1 MRRYLLLLTII
12 AILSIPLLAQ
22 QPTIAQIL
30 IDAAT
35 DTDEPQ
41 FQVLL
46 AAALE
51 TGMLTILDD
60 SDANVTVFAPTDE
73 AFFTAL
79 EDLGISYSDLTA
91 DTNQLIALLTYHV
104 VDGRLSAEDIV
115 AQEILDTLYADTT
128 LSITTSDD
136 SILLNEQATIIEA
149 NIEAENGIIHV
160 IDRVLIP
167 PEEATT
173 VDTGAETLADI
184 VSNREDLSTIW
195 AALEA
200 AGFTNA
206 LAQDDQ
212 IMTLFLPT
220 NAALESAHLTVA
232 DLGIAEIA
240 YHAVE
245 ARLLQDDLV
254 DFETLPTQ
262 LGEDIVVTVTD
273 SGILLNGIASII
285 EADIIASNGVIH
297 IIDQPL
303 LVSTPDAEA
312 TAETED

>member
-1 MRRYLLLLTII
+1 MRRYLLLIMII
-12 AILSIPLLAQ
+12 AIMSIPLLAQ

-30 IDAAT
+30 LDSAT

-41 FQVLL
+41 FRVLL

-51 TGMLTILDD
+51 SGLLTILDD
-60 SDANVTVFAPTDE
+60 SDATITVFAPTDE
-73 AFFTAL
+73 AFFAAL
-79 EDLGISYSDLTA
+79 AEQGISYSDLTA
-91 DTNQLIALLTYHV
+91 DTNRLIALLTYHV
-104 VDGRLSAEDIV
+104 VDGRLLAEDIV
-115 AQEILDTLYADTT
+115 VQDTLNTLYSDTT

-136 SILLNEQATIIEA
+136 SILLNEQATLIETD
-149 NIEAENGIIHV
+149 IEAENGIIHV

-167 PEEATT
+167 PEETT
-173 VDTGAETLADI
+173 TSDSDSTTLADI

-195 AALEA
+195 TALEA

-220 NAALESAHLTVA
+220 NAALEAANLSVD

-245 ARLLQDDLV
+245 TRLLQDDLQGF
-254 DFETLPTQ
+254 DTLPTQ
-262 LGEDIVVTVTD
+262 LGADISVTVTD
-273 SGILLNGIASII
+273 SGILLNGTATII
-285 EADIIASNGVIH
+285 EGDIIASNGVIH

-303 LVSTPDAEA
+303 LVSTPDADA
-312 TAETED
+312 TEESEN